1 MVKGKKIEV
10 LKTKYGLKKSHGKSD
25 CLGRNSR
32 VDNAKTSQA
41 NKPKR
46 KDCYTVWELVGN
58 S

>member
-10 LKTKYGLKKSHGKSD
+10 LKTKYGLKKSHRKSD

-41 NKPKR
+41 NKQTNQKGR
-46 KDCYTVWELVGN
+46 TVTQYGN
-58 S
+58 L